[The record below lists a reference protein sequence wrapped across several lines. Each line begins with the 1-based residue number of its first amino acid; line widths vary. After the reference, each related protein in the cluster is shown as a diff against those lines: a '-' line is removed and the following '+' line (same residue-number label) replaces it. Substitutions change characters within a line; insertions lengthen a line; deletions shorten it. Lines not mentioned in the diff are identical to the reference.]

1 MKIRIH
7 LAAPLALLLATAT
20 AAWAQATSKL
30 PEQLG
35 TVSFANSCAPAVQE
49 SLQRAVA
56 LLHSFW
62 FRESEKTF
70 REVLERDPSCA
81 IATWGIA
88 TNIIGNTFSEGPL
101 PARAKQ
107 AQEVL
112 ERGRAIGAKTE
123 RERYFIEAIGEYYD
137 RYGDRTPV
145 QRMKS
150 LSNAFEVVAK
160 RFPNDDETQ
169 IFFAVYLTAT
179 QSLDDKT
186 FAAALK
192 AAAILEVQ
200 FKKHPDHPGVAHY
213 LIHSYDYPP
222 IAAKGLNAAR
232 RYAEIAPS
240 APHALHMPSHIFTR
254 VGAWQDSARS
264 NERSAAVAKAGKE
277 AGSVL
282 HASDYMAYAYLQL
295 ARDSDARRIVEEAQG
310 MRAAPTAP
318 RGMHYS
324 LAAIPARYAVER
336 GAWQDAAQ
344 LKPQESRVLYTI
356 AITHFARA
364 LGAARSGDPAAAE
377 SDVQELARIAE
388 ALKAEKNMYWST
400 EVEVQRLGAAAWV
413 AYAKGNRDEALKLMR
428 ASAEL
433 ETKSEKSTVSPG
445 RLVPAY
451 ELLGDMLMENG
462 KPGEALAAYEQ
473 SQVQDPNRYRSLYG
487 AGQAAAQSGNRDKA
501 RYYFS
506 KLIELAGAGEPR
518 PEIEKARQYLGASS
532 RTDSRLHAPP
542 LVSRSHMPSVCC
554 AIQRNAP

>member
-1 MKIRIH
+1 MKTRIH
-7 LAAPLALLLATAT
+7 LAAPLLALSLATAT
-20 AAWAQATSKL
+20 AAWAQATSKP

-35 TVSFANSCAPAVQE
+35 TVSFANSCAPAVQA

-62 FRESEKTF
+62 FGESEKTF
-70 REVLERDPSCA
+70 REVLERDPACA

-137 RYGDRTPV
+137 RYGDRTPE

-169 IFFAVYLTAT
+169 IFYAVYLTAT

-222 IAAKGLNAAR
+222 IAAKGLNAAK

-264 NERSAAVAKAGKE
+264 NERSAAVAKAAKE
-277 AGSVL
+277 PGGGL
-282 HASDYMAYAYLQL
+282 HASDYMVYAYLQL
-295 ARDSDARRIVEEAQG
+295 ARDSDARRVVEEVQG
-310 MRAAPTAP
+310 IRAAPTAP
-318 RGMHYS
+318 RGTHYA

-388 ALKAEKNMYWST
+388 ALKAEKNMYWFT

-462 KPGEALAAYEQ
+462 KPREALAAYEQ

-506 KLIELAGAGEPR
+506 RLFDMAGSGDRR
-518 PEIEKARQYLGASS
+518 PEMEKARRYLAS
-532 RTDSRLHAPP
+532 
-542 LVSRSHMPSVCC
+542 
-554 AIQRNAP
+554 N